1 MCNLINFVEEKMARA
16 TLEERHDMFE
26 LDVMSYVNELIENP
40 CDLII
45 VKDNITRTED
55 NSIPEENI
63 LFIDAEREDYEEVIW
78 NMFVNNNKTIFNASF
93 ANNYNNSWMSIIYS
107 FTGENLR
114 VEKVS

>member
-26 LDVMSYVNELIENP
+26 LDVMCYIHELIENP
-40 CDLII
+40 CNLII

-63 LFIDAEREDYEEVIW
+63 LFIDAEREDYEELLW
-78 NMFVNNNKTIFNASF
+78 GMFLNNNKTIFNASF
-93 ANNYNNSWMSIIYS
+93 ANNYNNSWMSVIYGY
-107 FTGENLR
+107 TGENLI

>member
-26 LDVMSYVNELIENP
+26 LDVMCYVNELIENP
-40 CDLII
+40 SDLII

-78 NMFVNNNKTIFNASF
+78 NMLVNNNKTIFNASF
-93 ANNYNNSWMSIIYS
+93 ANNYSNSWMSVIYS
-107 FTGENLR
+107 YTGENLR